1 MGIKMA
7 VVFANIFMAKIE
19 MQILNEGAHK
29 PFVWKRYIDDIIF
42 LLRQFIEEANKLYP
56 IIKFKA
62 DIFVSAATLLDA
74 AIYKGERFN
83 RESVLNREPTS
94 GTNSPQ
100 RVTDRE
106 AISQSPPREEGTAT
120 LKLPVFFRSHQV

>member
-7 VVFANIFMAKIE
+7 VAFANIFMAKIE

-83 RESVLNREPTS
+83 RESVLDTRTHFRYKFS
-94 GTNSPQ
+94 TTRYRQG
-100 RVTDRE
+100 
-106 AISQSPPREEGTAT
+106 GH
-120 LKLPVFFRSHQV
+120 LPVSASGGGHGYT